1 MRLIAGL
8 LVSVVLHLGLL
19 YAFSKIDFKREKQE
33 VRQVNVSFL
42 KIEEEVRKKK
52 VEKVEVVKKVKR
64 EKRRIIKKTPA
75 KRKKLAKK
83 VSKPEREKP
92 KQFPQPKKTQPKVLP
107 EENSRQKEIRE
118 PKVQTTE
125 LEPTTETTRT
135 YAKTYSQ
142 DYGGLD
148 NFPVGIGEEEE
159 EEEFEESYENYEEE
173 FAQENLKKIRDI
185 VQRYIS
191 YPPIARRMG
200 WEGTVV
206 VKFKLTPEG
215 AVQDSEVEES
225 SGYEILDKNA
235 LQVISRASS
244 EFPKPRQTVVVVVP
258 IKYKLE

>member
-19 YAFSKIDFKREKQE
+19 YAFSKIDFKTEKQE

-64 EKRRIIKKTPA
+64 EERKIIKKTPA
-75 KRKKLAKK
+75 KRRKLVKK

-118 PKVQTTE
+118 PEVQTTE
-125 LEPTTETTRT
+125 LEPTTETART

-148 NFPVGIGEEEE
+148 NFPVGIGEEE

-215 AVQDSEVEES
+215 VVQDSEVEES